1 MGTHD
6 IYRDW
11 LAVRTGSEAE
21 KTISV
26 GRMDVFKMIPA
37 DPQRGRPNACYQ
49 ITDIKCSDSG
59 KKEGVGQLG
68 GYRDYF
74 EQVDPGCEVEL
85 RVHIVLPASLR
96 ARSQKM
102 AVLQKNA
109 GFYERS
115 GIEVTTEIERP
126 NLSPVYRAGG
136 LEFGCAQSVQS
147 HLVQVKRDFLI
158 MNFLSPTHEAFL
170 RDLANAWRR
179 VKAGAAAFDVRVAE
193 AQARGMMMSV
203 HGRVVK
209 PDDCVRPLMMLAHYE
224 LLSEPLAA

>member
-11 LAVRTGSEAE
+11 LAVRTGSEIE
-21 KTISV
+21 KTISA

-37 DPQRGRPNACYQ
+37 DLQKNLPNRYQ
-49 ITDIKCSDSG
+49 IVDIKCSDSG
-59 KKEGVGQLG
+59 EASGVGQLG

-74 EQVDPGCEVEL
+74 KQIDPGCEVQL

-96 ARSQKM
+96 ARSQKI
-102 AVLQKNA
+102 AVLQKNT

-115 GIEVTTEIERP
+115 GIEITTEIERP
-126 NLSPVYRAGG
+126 NLSPAYRAGG
-136 LEFGCAQSVQS
+136 LTFDSAQALRL
-147 HLVQVKRDFLI
+147 HLALVKRDFLV
-158 MNFLSPTHEAFL
+158 MNFLSPPHESFL
-170 RDLANAWRR
+170 RDLASAWRR
-179 VKAGAAAFDVRVAE
+179 VDRGQPAYDVKVSE
-193 AQARGMMMSV
+193 SQLGGMMMSV
-203 HGRVVK
+203 HGRVVS